1 MVNVKNFFIF
11 LPIIK
16 LEEENERK
24 QPILAWNGIMVRKS
38 REGFDHL
45 NREVLINHKLA
56 HE

>member
-11 LPIIK
+11 LPRIK